1 MGPFSWCSHWTITLA
16 DKLKKEF
23 TNSVASKTAGEENVQ
38 CTKMLNI
45 RVAESLLQF
54 TLGVSYQLSWKR
66 KLATV
71 KSLQA
76 NVSSVSPSSEL

>member
-1 MGPFSWCSHWTITLA
+1 MLA

-23 TNSVASKTAGEENVQ
+23 TNRVASKTAGEKIVQ

-54 TLGVSYQLSWKR
+54 TLGVSYQLS
-66 KLATV
+66 
-71 KSLQA
+71 
-76 NVSSVSPSSEL
+76 

>member
-1 MGPFSWCSHWTITLA
+1 MLA

-23 TNSVASKTAGEENVQ
+23 TNSVASKTAAEKNVQ

-54 TLGVSYQLSWKR
+54 TLGVSYQLS
-66 KLATV
+66 
-71 KSLQA
+71 
-76 NVSSVSPSSEL
+76 